1 MNFHIRKAT
10 NSDAEAIQHVAITSW
25 HHTYQ
30 DLIPGDVQDD
40 FWKGFITLRR
50 FIIVF
55 QRLLCC
61 CGTSRQ
67 SNRICKFYWTWKGKS
82 ELAAFYLLPEVT
94 QRGLGTELLEVG
106 MTLFHVPLP
115 MFVNVEKETKQRF
128 IFIRRKGLFK
138 WRNLPRIFTVIRW
151 RQFVLIW
158 IIMRLKKNKKCLF

>member
-1 MNFHIRKAT
+1 MMDFHIRKAT

-40 FWKGFITLRR
+40 FLERFYNVETLH
-50 FIIVF
+50 
-55 QRLLCC
+55 
-61 CGTSRQ
+61 
-67 SNRICKFYWTWKGKS
+67 NRISATPFAVVEQADKVIGFANFIELEKGKS

-115 MFVNVEKETKQRF
+115 MFVNVEKGNETAIHFYKAKGFVQVEEFTEDFYSYPLETIRF
-128 IFIRRKGLFK
+128 
-138 WRNLPRIFTVIRW
+138 NLNHHAFEEE
-151 RQFVLIW
+151 
-158 IIMRLKKNKKCLF
+158 